1 MADENILIVDD
12 SLESRTL
19 IKRILEAQGYVCH
32 VAAGGE
38 EALGLLETQPV
49 DLALLDILMPG
60 MTGLSLFE
68 RIKERYPGAAVVF
81 VTAMDD
87 LNIAVE
93 HIKNGAYDYVVKPVT
108 KQRLL
113 GVVSEALANRTA
125 KLNENKQLVYLE
137 EEASRQAT
145 ELEGKKRELTSLN
158 DIFQAHLNERFTQ
171 DKDQDEPLDGYYDG
185 QETRSAGRTQI
196 SSLNPSNWLSKFQL
210 NSQGM
215 TWAEAFRRASHYFAW
230 VMIWGVLAEVV
241 LIAGVMFLGWG
252 LQEFEGRRLAVGLGI
267 GLLVWGV
274 AILTAT
280 SIAVWIKASTDAVA
294 DSVEKRTVARQGST
308 SNKSSWSNSQ
318 PHVNGNGNKQPVPG
332 LFELDDQL

>member
-1 MADENILIVDD
+1 MADERILIVDD

-38 EALGLLETQPV
+38 EALDLLATEPV
-49 DLALLDILMPG
+49 DLALLDVLMPG

-68 RIKERYPGAAVVF
+68 HIKERYSDVAIVS

-108 KQRLL
+108 KKRLL
-113 GVVSEALANRTA
+113 DVTSEAIANRA
-125 KLNENKQLVYLE
+125 YKLNEDRQLVYLE
-137 EEASRQAT
+137 EQASRQAT
-145 ELEGKKRELTSLN
+145 ELEGKRRELTSLN
-158 DIFQAHLNERFTQ
+158 EIFQAHLNERFTRDE
-171 DKDQDEPLDGYYDG
+171 DKEEPSDGYYDG
-185 QETRSAGRTQI
+185 QETRSTGGTGL

-230 VMIWGVLAEVV
+230 VMIWGILAGVV

-252 LQEFEGRRLAVGLGI
+252 LQEFEGRRAAVGVGI
-267 GLLVWGV
+267 GLLVWGA

-294 DSVEKRTVARQGST
+294 DSVEKRTVARQETNSR
-308 SNKSSWSNSQ
+308 KSSWSNGRPQ
-318 PHVNGNGNKQPVPG
+318 INRNGNKQPVPG
-332 LFELDDQL
+332 LFEPNDRL